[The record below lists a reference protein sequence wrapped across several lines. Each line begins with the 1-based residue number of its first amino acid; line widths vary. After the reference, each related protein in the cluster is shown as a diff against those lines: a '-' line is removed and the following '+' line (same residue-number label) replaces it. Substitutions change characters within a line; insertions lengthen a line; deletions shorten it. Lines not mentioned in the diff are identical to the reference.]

1 MPTERWKAGK
11 HPYENCKYIQVRP
24 KGTCVGPLKLY
35 CPRLMPL
42 IQMDIPKI
50 TPVGLSAKAVY
61 RNDDECKITVPTQI
75 PSQNFLTG
83 IEPIKPFKLPN
94 YIYGTDIEVE
104 PLDDDMLR
112 SRITLNIDLSV
123 P

>member
-24 KGTCVGPLKLY
+24 KG
-35 CPRLMPL
+35 

-61 RNDDECKITVPTQI
+61 RNDDECKITVPNQI

>member
-1 MPTERWKAGK
+1 MPTERWIAGK
-11 HPYENCKYIQVRP
+11 YENCKYVQVRP

-42 IQMDIPKI
+42 IAMDIPKI

-61 RNDDECKITVPTQI
+61 RNASDCSITVPNQI

-83 IEPIKPFKLPN
+83 MKPIKPFEMPN

-104 PLDDDMLR
+104 PLDEDTLKA
-112 SRITLNIDLSV
+112 RIVLNVDNSV

>member
-1 MPTERWKAGK
+1 MPTERWIGGK
-11 HPYENCKYIQVRP
+11 YEVCKYVQVRP
-24 KGTCVGPLKLY
+24 KGTSIGPLKLY

-42 IQMDIPKI
+42 ITEDIPKI

-61 RNDDECKITVPTQI
+61 RNADDCQITVPSQI

-83 IEPIKPFKLPN
+83 MKPIKPFELPE
-94 YIYGTDIEVE
+94 YIYDTVIEVE
-104 PLDDDMLR
+104 PLDDDMLKA
-112 SRITLNIDLSV
+112 RIVLNVDNSV

>member
-1 MPTERWKAGK
+1 MATERWIAGK
-11 HPYENCKYIQVRP
+11 YETCKYVQVRP
-24 KGTCVGPLKLY
+24 KGTSVGPLKLY

-61 RNDDECKITVPTQI
+61 RNAGDCGITVPSQI
-75 PSQNFLTG
+75 PSQNYLTG
-83 IEPIKPFKLPN
+83 LKPIAPFKLPQ
-94 YIYGTDIEVE
+94 YIFNTDIEVE
-104 PLDDDMLR
+104 PLDNDCLR
-112 SRITLNIDLSV
+112 ARITLNVDNSV